1 MSAPPAAIFPGD
13 LKKYSKK
20 ELQELCL
27 ELQLNVNNS
36 KGKKLA
42 KDDLYA
48 LVKGHLFGSTD
59 SSLTGSPKLALIYEE
74 QKRNDD
80 KKTKKTG
87 KAKNSADRAADD
99 LATRSKPAQV
109 LTGANLTLH
118 SQKVTTDPPPQFQPL
133 YSQTN
138 AEGNADT
145 EAVTSENGSSP
156 LSANPL
162 TEEGDNTEEEEDK
175 ETEAANDDED
185 STEEDPAI
193 NARMSTQG
201 TVIVKFTNPHDQS
214 YPASE
219 TFVHNVAI
227 KNSVS
232 ATGGLK
238 HEIDLRTLVPAVLL
252 NLSPIKNDRTAKIS
266 RPGFTSEN
274 SKMTLGKVADL
285 VTGKIPEELNFDR
298 LNTMALMQDN
308 EDFFCSLY
316 YEPSKS
322 SPTAPPLPTSLTG
335 SASDRPLEIAQ
346 NRAAA
351 TPKQTQGTLTEE
363 FVLLLRLSVGV
374 DDALPFR
381 KNKEALDALH
391 NFRDFD
397 TFFRKF
403 AHFSNKGGYL
413 IPADFTANERIQ
425 TKIPNWEIYRNTT
438 FTKDHIIAAAG
449 LKKSSTNE
457 VHKLVSKGLKLEHDV
472 AKYLRRAHLVES
484 DAPGPDAAQDAAEIQ
499 ALEAEYDDM
508 PYKAFKALITQEVE
522 EQQDNKPGPSKG
534 AKGKGKAK
542 RARSEDG
549 SEGDEQRKR
558 KENKRD
564 TEADKTTKEIRRLEK
579 RLNDLKAKKGDDM
592 DSDDLD

>member
-13 LKKYSKK
+13 LKNSTLTTARARSYD
-20 ELQELCL
+20 LC
-27 ELQLNVNNS
+27 
-36 KGKKLA
+36 
-42 KDDLYA
+42 A

-59 SSLTGSPKLALIYEE
+59 SSLTGNPKLALIYEE

-109 LTGANLTLH
+109 LTGANVTLH
-118 SQKVTTDPPPQFQPL
+118 SQNVTTDPPPQFQPL
-133 YSQTN
+133 YSQIN
-138 AEGNADT
+138 AKGNGDIYIISWPADT
-145 EAVTSENGSSP
+145 EAITSENGSSP

-175 ETEAANDDED
+175 ETEAANDGED

-193 NARMSTQG
+193 NAQMSTQG

-238 HEIDLRTLVPAVLL
+238 HEIGLRTLVPAALL

-274 SKMTLGKVADL
+274 SKMTLGRVADL
-285 VTGKIPEELNFDR
+285 VTGQIPEELNFDR

-322 SPTAPPLPTSLTG
+322 SPAAPPLPTSLTG

-363 FVLLLRLSVGV
+363 FVLLLRISVGV

-381 KNKEALDALH
+381 KNKEALDTLH

-413 IPADFTANERIQ
+413 IPAD
-425 TKIPNWEIYRNTT
+425 
-438 FTKDHIIAAAG
+438 HIIAAAD
-449 LKKSSTNE
+449 LKKFSTNE
-457 VHKLVSKGLKLEHDV
+457 VHKLVSNGLKLEHDV
-472 AKYLRRAHLVES
+472 AKYLRCAHLVES
-484 DAPGPDAAQDAAEIQ
+484 DVPGPDAAKDTAEIQ

-508 PYKAFKALITQEVE
+508 QYKAFKVLITQEVE

-534 AKGKGKAK
+534 VKGKGKAK

-558 KENKRD
+558 KENKCD
-564 TEADKTTKEIRRLEK
+564 TEADKTTKEIRCLEK
-579 RLNDLKAKKGDDM
+579 RLNNLKAKKGDDM

>member
-1 MSAPPAAIFPGD
+1 
-13 LKKYSKK
+13 
-20 ELQELCL
+20 
-27 ELQLNVNNS
+27 
-36 KGKKLA
+36 
-42 KDDLYA
+42 
-48 LVKGHLFGSTD
+48 
-59 SSLTGSPKLALIYEE
+59 
-74 QKRNDD
+74 
-80 KKTKKTG
+80 
-87 KAKNSADRAADD
+87 
-99 LATRSKPAQV
+99 
-109 LTGANLTLH
+109 
-118 SQKVTTDPPPQFQPL
+118 
-133 YSQTN
+133 
-138 AEGNADT
+138 
-145 EAVTSENGSSP
+145 
-156 LSANPL
+156 
-162 TEEGDNTEEEEDK
+162 
-175 ETEAANDDED
+175 
-185 STEEDPAI
+185 
-193 NARMSTQG
+193 MSTQG

-238 HEIDLRTLVPAVLL
+238 HEIDLRTLVPAALL

-285 VTGKIPEELNFDR
+285 VTGQIPEELNFDR

-322 SPTAPPLPTSLTG
+322 SPAAPPLPTSLTG

-351 TPKQTQGTLTEE
+351 TPKQTQGTLSEE

-457 VHKLVSKGLKLEHDV
+457 VHKLVSNGLKLEHDV

-484 DAPGPDAAQDAAEIQ
+484 DAPDAAQDAAEIQ

-508 PYKAFKALITQEVE
+508 RYKEFKALITREVE

-542 RARSEDG
+542 RAHSEDG
-549 SEGDEQRKR
+549 SGDNEQRKS
-558 KENKRD
+558 KEKKRD
-564 TEADKTTKEIRRLEK
+564 TDTTTKEIKRLEK
-579 RLNDLKAKKGDDM
+579 LLNKLKAKKGDEM